1 MFLGQTQPPVYH
13 TTAPSSPIE
22 CIVDASVQPVR
33 PLFASAIL
41 RLKQPFSEGAYKSF
55 IDLQDKL
62 HMNLCRQR
70 KLVAIGT
77 HDLDTIEAP
86 FRYMARDPKEIKFA
100 PLNKDQEYTAEEL
113 MTVYE
118 VGPLVGWA
126 WPRLMSR
133 RRPIVTWQSTCP
145 SSVMRRRTRSFTTPR
160 TECSPCRQSSI
171 RSVGFLGQRR

>member
-1 MFLGQTQPPVYH
+1 MFLGQTSPPIYH
-13 TTAPSSPIE
+13 TTSPANPVE
-22 CIVDASVQPVR
+22 CTIDASVLPIR

-77 HDLDTIEAP
+77 HDLDTIQAP
-86 FRYMARDPKEIKFA
+86 FRYMARDPREIKFA
-100 PLNKDQEYTAEEL
+100 PLNKDEEYTAEEL

-118 VGPLVGWA
+118 VRRALRDNVDLTLLIA
-126 WPRLMSR
+126 RLD
-133 RRPIVTWQSTCP
+133 RP
-145 SSVMRRRTRSFTTPR
+145 SFGKVLAHHP
-160 TECSPCRQSSI
+160 
-171 RSVGFLGQRR
+171 

>member
-13 TTAPSSPIE
+13 TTTPSAPIE
-22 CIVDASVQPVR
+22 CHVDASVGAIR

-41 RLKQPFSEGAYKSF
+41 RLKEPFSEGAYKSF

-118 VGPLVGWA
+118 VG
-126 WPRLMSR
+126 R
-133 RRPIVTWQSTCP
+133 RGCVVNVANVSQTDRHLAKYLPI
-145 SSVMRRRTRSFTTPR
+145 
-160 TECSPCRQSSI
+160 I
-171 RSVGFLGQRR
+171 RDAPAYPIIYDAKDRVLSMPPIINSQRRSHP

>member
-1 MFLGQTQPPVYH
+1 MFLGQTPPPVYH
-13 TTAPSSPIE
+13 TTTPAAPVECTVDSSVLSI
-22 CIVDASVQPVR
+22 R

-86 FRYMARDPKEIKFA
+86 FRYMAKDPKEIKFA

-118 VGPLVGWA
+118 ASLSYTFLFA
-126 WPRLMSR
+126 
-133 RRPIVTWQSTCP
+133 STNAQPSDRP
-145 SSVMRRRTRSFTTPR
+145 SSSQIP
-160 TECSPCRQSSI
+160 PYHP
-171 RSVGFLGQRR
+171 

>member
-1 MFLGQTQPPVYH
+1 MACILRYDLLCLEGLSRGLRMFLGQTAPPVYH
-13 TTAPSSPIE
+13 TTTPASPVE
-22 CIVDASVQPVR
+22 CIVDSSVQSIR

-41 RLKQPFSEGAYKSF
+41 RLKEPFSEGAYKSF

-86 FRYMARDPKEIKFA
+86 FRYMAKDPKEIKFA

-118 VGPLVGWA
+118 ASLA
-126 WPRLMSR
+126 
-133 RRPIVTWQSTCP
+133 
-145 SSVMRRRTRSFTTPR
+145 
-160 TECSPCRQSSI
+160 CSPCFASTNLHFADGSSFGKI
-171 RSVGFLGQRR
+171 LAHHP